1 MKYKWIVKNAY
12 INFKLNNLYMLINPS
27 HKIYLKKDMCYC
39 FEIYI
44 KYRIFNNC
52 ILVCDMLDN
61 WWKLISS
68 TLHLDK
74 SHIKYN
80 YLSNTFIVSDF
91 ELGIKLESNLLT
103 KFNFEFY
110 NGLILNQLSI
120 TNGLSLKRENYNK
133 SLKFS
138 NCKFNKE
145 FCIARINISKQ
156 IVFENIYF
164 LENVFI
170 EWVNFNENSCLRF
183 FKCNFKKQC
192 NFKYNIFY
200 NEIDFLDIYAKEL
213 ILEQNI
219 FNKFLYIQNSTINN
233 INLWKNKFK
242 NRCYFMDSVFG
253 NKNNENIKLNFSNA
267 HFEDNAYFNN
277 SEFYS
282 YADFHECEFDDIACF
297 YGVKFYKA
305 PNFSAC
311 YFKEPKAVNLIN
323 VDIDKLDFKSVEK
336 YIEDNYKD
344 ESYKNE
350 TKGIQDEKE
359 IFKIQNEYRLRY
371 AKNLKDSFRVIKDV
385 LITQNNTLEA
395 QEWHKL
401 ELYAK
406 EKELEIQLSKNKN
419 DNLKKESKNQVY
431 NPKDYEKFNYSKIIS
446 LIIFLLKT
454 IGYLS
459 VNILIIIE
467 LVLVA
472 PFFTIMFYCV
482 YVVFFIYKILTF
494 ILKSFYPLDINKFII
509 FWRIKFNKIKRKLIV
524 SGRKMLDFTLWFDC
538 VLLQVYRNTS
548 NHHTNFLKILNFTIL
563 MISLYA
569 FMGFVFSKT
578 INFISSFNSVSII
591 IANYFIL
598 FALIMV
604 FFNVKR
610 QLYQQGSILFFGI
623 FGIFIILMMS
633 FLLPVY
639 IPTFCFLVYFASIL
653 FFYLLFLCEIKLFVF
668 ILRLVAYGC
677 LIVVIILK
685 PQLINPFVGIFSS
698 DKLYES
704 KFEKRLND
712 LNTSAIINLASI
724 LQNDFNL
731 HLKDQNISFT
741 ELNSAKALII
751 ANKEK
756 LKEILSKV
764 YNDKYVSDYKK
775 VLNELENNTSNVKN
789 IIEEIDNKNNNSVVS
804 AQLNKFLKLNFNQ
817 EIDIL
822 YAIKSNFSISEKLSP
837 EQMALF
843 DQKDSQDKLKSVLA
857 LLKFKSSFEGI
868 LKIINQDEITE
879 NTIKST
885 GVLYGIIL
893 LLCIFSL
900 QKTARKNSIVP
911 S

>member
-1 MKYKWIVKNAY
+1 MERNIHNIELEIPNSGIFIMGLENENLIISLDLAKFECKKKLNAGELAKPLHPYIIYEVLEKNNKNNFNDVKIIDKIEDENNIIYYFNFRLILKENEDNKNKEALKTLSFMQNFIPAYFFSYQIIGDSKAIPKNVLEYLKNRYGYEGKNYKSIFKKEVYINCNCFERLNFSHCEFESKVSLRFLKDNKYK
-12 INFKLNNLYMLINPS
+12 
-27 HKIYLKKDMCYC
+27 
-39 FEIYI
+39 
-44 KYRIFNNC
+44 
-52 ILVCDMLDN
+52 
-61 WWKLISS
+61 
-68 TLHLDK
+68 
-74 SHIKYN
+74 
-80 YLSNTFIVSDF
+80 
-91 ELGIKLESNLLT
+91 
-103 KFNFEFY
+103 EFH
-110 NGLILNQLSI
+110 NGVD
-120 TNGLSLKRENYNK
+120 
-133 SLKFS
+133 FS
-138 NCKFNKE
+138 NCIFKNEVDFSYFASGTPLPDNKYYNNAQNTL
-145 FCIARINISKQ
+145 FKDCI
-156 IVFENIYF
+156 FENKVDF
-164 LENVFI
+164 H
-170 EWVNFNENSCLRF
+170 NS
-183 FKCNFKKQC
+183 K
-192 NFKYNIFY
+192 I
-200 NEIDFLDIYAKEL
+200 
-213 ILEQNI
+213 
-219 FNKFLYIQNSTINN
+219 TNN
-233 INLWKNKFK
+233 I
-242 NRCYFMDSVFG
+242 
-253 NKNNENIKLNFSNA
+253 
-267 HFEDNAYFNN
+267 YFNN
-277 SEFYS
+277 SHFKDYV
-282 YADFHECEFDDIACF
+282 DFHECEFEKTASF
-297 YGVKFYKA
+297 YGVRFEKV

-311 YFKEPKAVNLIN
+311 YFKEPKAVNLTN
-323 VDIDKLDFKSVEK
+323 VNIDKLDFKSLEQ

-359 IFKIQNEYRLRY
+359 IFKIQNEHQLRY

-385 LITQNNTLEA
+385 LITQNNKLEV

-431 NPKDYEKFNYSKIIS
+431 NPKDYEKFNYSKIIP
-446 LIIFLLKT
+446 LIIFLLKI
-454 IGYLS
+454 IGHLS
-459 VNILIIIE
+459 VNILIFVE

-494 ILKSFYPLDINKFII
+494 ILKPFYPLDINKFII

-524 SGRKMLDFTLWFDC
+524 SGRKMLDFTLWSDC

-578 INFISSFNSVSII
+578 INFILSLNSVSII
-591 IANYFIL
+591 IASYIIL
-598 FALIMV
+598 LVFALMLV
-604 FFNVKR
+604 NVKK
-610 QLYQQGSILFFGI
+610 QLYQYAVILIFMLCGAFTISMILF
-623 FGIFIILMMS
+623 LS
-633 FLLPVY
+633 SEY
-639 IPTFCFLVYFASIL
+639 ISIFCFLIYFLGVLIFYL
-653 FFYLLFLCEIKLFVF
+653 FFICKIKLFIFLVRFFAYMIF
-668 ILRLVAYGC
+668 IAT
-677 LIVVIILK
+677 IITK
-685 PQLINPFVGIFSS
+685 PQFINPFTGVFSS

-704 KFEKRLND
+704 QFEKSLND
-712 LNTSAIINLASI
+712 LNASAIVNLASI

-804 AQLNKFLKLNFNQ
+804 AQLNKFLKLNFSQ

>member
-1 MKYKWIVKNAY
+1 MEK
-12 INFKLNNLYMLINPS
+12 
-27 HKIYLKKDMCYC
+27 
-39 FEIYI
+39 
-44 KYRIFNNC
+44 
-52 ILVCDMLDN
+52 
-61 WWKLISS
+61 
-68 TLHLDK
+68 
-74 SHIKYN
+74 
-80 YLSNTFIVSDF
+80 
-91 ELGIKLESNLLT
+91 
-103 KFNFEFY
+103 
-110 NGLILNQLSI
+110 
-120 TNGLSLKRENYNK
+120 
-133 SLKFS
+133 
-138 NCKFNKE
+138 
-145 FCIARINISKQ
+145 
-156 IVFENIYF
+156 
-164 LENVFI
+164 
-170 EWVNFNENSCLRF
+170 
-183 FKCNFKKQC
+183 
-192 NFKYNIFY
+192 
-200 NEIDFLDIYAKEL
+200 
-213 ILEQNI
+213 
-219 FNKFLYIQNSTINN
+219 

-282 YADFHECEFDDIACF
+282 YADFHECEFEKIACF
-297 YGVKFYKA
+297 YGVKLHKI

-311 YFKEPKAVNLIN
+311 YFKEQKAANLIN

-406 EKELEIQLSKNKN
+406 ERELLFEVESCYKEKNKPFIAAKSE
-419 DNLKKESKNQVY
+419 DKNSI
-431 NPKDYEKFNYSKIIS
+431 N
-446 LIIFLLKT
+446 
-454 IGYLS
+454 
-459 VNILIIIE
+459 
-467 LVLVA
+467 
-472 PFFTIMFYCV
+472 
-482 YVVFFIYKILTF
+482 LTF
-494 ILKSFYPLDINKFII
+494 S
-509 FWRIKFNKIKRKLIV
+509 
-524 SGRKMLDFTLWFDC
+524 
-538 VLLQVYRNTS
+538 VLLLWIYRVTS
-548 NHHTNFLKILNFTIL
+548 LHHTNLPRIINFT
-563 MISLYA
+563 SLNIVA
-569 FMGFVFSKT
+569 FGLLVCLITYLSYHIDKQT
-578 INFISSFNSVSII
+578 NFWFLGV
-591 IANYFIL
+591 FIL
-598 FALIMV
+598 SVLVMAIVYLTLKKHKLKSIRLILFIFLAFLMALFLIQFITLLHLFSDVIFALFLYCLLVIALICLYPYINSISFV
-604 FFNVKR
+604 SYCFNW
-610 QLYQQGSILFFGI
+610 
-623 FGIFIILMMS
+623 
-633 FLLPVY
+633 
-639 IPTFCFLVYFASIL
+639 LVYF
-653 FFYLLFLCEIKLFVF
+653 FLVM
-668 ILRLVAYGC
+668 V
-677 LIVVIILK
+677 VVIK
-685 PQLINPFVGIFSS
+685 PQLINPFAGIFSS

-704 KFEKRLND
+704 QFEKSLND
-712 LNTSAIINLASI
+712 LNASAIVNLASI

>member
-1 MKYKWIVKNAY
+1 MKSKDLAK
-12 INFKLNNLYMLINPS
+12 FECKKKLNAGELAKPLHPYIIYEVLEKNNKNNFNGV
-27 HKIYLKKDMCYC
+27 KIID
-39 FEIYI
+39 
-44 KYRIFNNC
+44 
-52 ILVCDMLDN
+52 
-61 WWKLISS
+61 
-68 TLHLDK
+68 
-74 SHIKYN
+74 
-80 YLSNTFIVSDF
+80 
-91 ELGIKLESNLLT
+91 
-103 KFNFEFY
+103 
-110 NGLILNQLSI
+110 
-120 TNGLSLKRENYNK
+120 KRENENNIIYYFNFRLILKENEDNK
-133 SLKFS
+133 NKEALKTLSFMQNFIPAYFFSYQIIGDSKAIPKNVLEYLKNRYGYEGKNYKSIFKKEVYINCNCFERLNFSHCEFESKVSLRFLKDNKYKEFHNGVDFS
-138 NCKFNKE
+138 NCIFKNEVDFSYFASGTPLPDNKYYNNAQNTL
-145 FCIARINISKQ
+145 FKDCIFENKVDFHNSK
-156 IVFENIYF
+156 ITNNIYF
-164 LENVFI
+164 N
-170 EWVNFNENSCLRF
+170 
-183 FKCNFKKQC
+183 
-192 NFKYNIFY
+192 
-200 NEIDFLDIYAKEL
+200 
-213 ILEQNI
+213 
-219 FNKFLYIQNSTINN
+219 
-233 INLWKNKFK
+233 
-242 NRCYFMDSVFG
+242 
-253 NKNNENIKLNFSNA
+253 NA
-267 HFEDNAYFNN
+267 HFKDYV
-277 SEFYS
+277 
-282 YADFHECEFDDIACF
+282 DFHECEFEKTASF
-297 YGVKFYKA
+297 YGVRFEKV

-311 YFKEPKAVNLIN
+311 YFKEPKAVNLTN
-323 VDIDKLDFKSVEK
+323 ANIDKLDFKSLEQ

-359 IFKIQNEYRLRY
+359 IFKIQNEHQLRY

-385 LITQNNTLEA
+385 LITQNNKLEV

-431 NPKDYEKFNYSKIIS
+431 NPKDYEKFNYSKIIP
-446 LIIFLLKT
+446 LIIFLLKI
-454 IGYLS
+454 IGHLS
-459 VNILIIIE
+459 VNILIFVE

-524 SGRKMLDFTLWFDC
+524 SGRKMLDFTLWSDC

-578 INFISSFNSVSII
+578 INFILSFNSVSII
-591 IANYFIL
+591 IASYIIL
-598 FALIMV
+598 LVFALMLV
-604 FFNVKR
+604 NVKK
-610 QLYQQGSILFFGI
+610 QLYQYGVILIFMLCGAFTISMILF
-623 FGIFIILMMS
+623 LS
-633 FLLPVY
+633 SEY
-639 IPTFCFLVYFASIL
+639 ISIFCFLIYFLGVLIFYL
-653 FFYLLFLCEIKLFVF
+653 FFICKIKLFIFLVRFFAYMIF
-668 ILRLVAYGC
+668 IAT
-677 LIVVIILK
+677 IITK
-685 PQLINPFVGIFSS
+685 PQFINPFTGVFSS

-712 LNTSAIINLASI
+712 LNTSAIMI
-724 LQNDFNL
+724 LTDISQDNFNL
-731 HLKDQNISFT
+731 PSKDQNISLT

-804 AQLNKFLKLNFNQ
+804 AQLNKFLKLNFSQ

-843 DQKDSQDKLKSVLA
+843 DQKDSQDKLKSVLT

-868 LKIINQDEITE
+868 LEVINQDEIIQ
-879 NTIKST
+879 NIIKST
-885 GVLYGIIL
+885 SVLYSIIL

>member
-1 MKYKWIVKNAY
+1 MERNIYEIELEIPNSGIFIMGLENENLIISLDLAKFECKK
-12 INFKLNNLYMLINPS
+12 KLNAGELAKPLHPYIIYEVLEKNNKNNFNGV
-27 HKIYLKKDMCYC
+27 KIID
-39 FEIYI
+39 
-44 KYRIFNNC
+44 
-52 ILVCDMLDN
+52 
-61 WWKLISS
+61 
-68 TLHLDK
+68 
-74 SHIKYN
+74 
-80 YLSNTFIVSDF
+80 
-91 ELGIKLESNLLT
+91 
-103 KFNFEFY
+103 
-110 NGLILNQLSI
+110 
-120 TNGLSLKRENYNK
+120 KRENENNIIYYFNFRLILKENEDNK
-133 SLKFS
+133 NKEALKTLSFMQNFIPAYFFSYQIIGDSKAIPKNVLEYLKNRYGYEGKNYKSIFKKEVYINCNCFERLNFSHCEFESKVSLRFLKDNKYKEFHNGVDFS
-138 NCKFNKE
+138 NCIFKNEVDFSYFASGTPLPDNKYYNNAQNTL
-145 FCIARINISKQ
+145 FKDCIFENKVDFHNSK
-156 IVFENIYF
+156 ITNNIYF
-164 LENVFI
+164 N
-170 EWVNFNENSCLRF
+170 
-183 FKCNFKKQC
+183 
-192 NFKYNIFY
+192 
-200 NEIDFLDIYAKEL
+200 
-213 ILEQNI
+213 
-219 FNKFLYIQNSTINN
+219 
-233 INLWKNKFK
+233 
-242 NRCYFMDSVFG
+242 
-253 NKNNENIKLNFSNA
+253 NA
-267 HFEDNAYFNN
+267 HFKDYV
-277 SEFYS
+277 
-282 YADFHECEFDDIACF
+282 DFHECEFEKTASF
-297 YGVKFYKA
+297 YGVRFEKV

-311 YFKEPKAVNLIN
+311 YFKEPKAVNLTN
-323 VDIDKLDFKSVEK
+323 ANIDKLDFKSLEQ

-359 IFKIQNEYRLRY
+359 IFKIQNEHQLRY

-385 LITQNNTLEA
+385 LITQNNKLEV

-431 NPKDYEKFNYSKIIS
+431 NPKDYEKFNYSKIIP
-446 LIIFLLKT
+446 LIIFLLKI
-454 IGYLS
+454 IGHLS
-459 VNILIIIE
+459 VNILIFVE

-524 SGRKMLDFTLWFDC
+524 SGRKMLDFTLWSDC

-578 INFISSFNSVSII
+578 INFILSFNSVSII
-591 IANYFIL
+591 IASYIIL
-598 FALIMV
+598 LVFALMLV
-604 FFNVKR
+604 NVKK
-610 QLYQQGSILFFGI
+610 QLYQYGFILIFMLCGAFTISMILF
-623 FGIFIILMMS
+623 LS
-633 FLLPVY
+633 SEY
-639 IPTFCFLVYFASIL
+639 ISIFCFLIYFLGVLIFYL
-653 FFYLLFLCEIKLFVF
+653 FFICKIKLFIFLVRFFAYMIF
-668 ILRLVAYGC
+668 IAT
-677 LIVVIILK
+677 IITK
-685 PQLINPFVGIFSS
+685 PQFINPFTGVFSS

-712 LNTSAIINLASI
+712 LNTSAIMI
-724 LQNDFNL
+724 LTDISQDNFNL
-731 HLKDQNISFT
+731 PSKDQNISLT

-804 AQLNKFLKLNFNQ
+804 AQLNKFLKLNFSQ

-843 DQKDSQDKLKSVLA
+843 DQKDSQDKLKSVLT

-868 LKIINQDEITE
+868 LEVINQDEIIQ
-879 NTIKST
+879 NIIKST
-885 GVLYGIIL
+885 SVLYSIIL